1 MGFFSLK
8 EKGFTL
14 TELLVTCAI
23 LAILAGAI
31 LPLAQTAV
39 KREKEIELRRA
50 LRTMREAID
59 AYKKLADEKKIEIKE
74 GTDGYPPDLETLV
87 EGVELKSGEGKGSIK
102 SGDRVIIRFLRRI
115 PKDPMT
121 DSYDWGLL
129 SSRDK
134 PDSDRWGERMFSM
147 FIRKVWGKRSMERNI
162 VTGKAKKGFTLI
174 ELIIVFTLIGI
185 LLGLA
190 LPQYKYATKKAREAV
205 LKEDLYV
212 LRKLI
217 DQYFSDKGKYPASLQ
232 TLVEEGYLRR
242 LPVDPFTGSDKTWE
256 EIQEQLSAE
265 EAMAGKLPGVIDV
278 RSGSKELAIDGTP
291 YNTW

>member
-1 MGFFSLK
+1 
-8 EKGFTL
+8 
-14 TELLVTCAI
+14 
-23 LAILAGAI
+23 
-31 LPLAQTAV
+31 
-39 KREKEIELRRA
+39 
-50 LRTMREAID
+50 
-59 AYKKLADEKKIEIKE
+59 
-74 GTDGYPPDLETLV
+74 
-87 EGVELKSGEGKGSIK
+87 
-102 SGDRVIIRFLRRI
+102 
-115 PKDPMT
+115 
-121 DSYDWGLL
+121 
-129 SSRDK
+129 
-134 PDSDRWGERMFSM
+134 
-147 FIRKVWGKRSMERNI
+147 MERNI

-256 EIQEQLSAE
+256 EIQEQLFAE

>member
-1 MGFFSLK
+1 
-8 EKGFTL
+8 
-14 TELLVTCAI
+14 
-23 LAILAGAI
+23 
-31 LPLAQTAV
+31 
-39 KREKEIELRRA
+39 
-50 LRTMREAID
+50 
-59 AYKKLADEKKIEIKE
+59 
-74 GTDGYPPDLETLV
+74 
-87 EGVELKSGEGKGSIK
+87 
-102 SGDRVIIRFLRRI
+102 
-115 PKDPMT
+115 
-121 DSYDWGLL
+121 
-129 SSRDK
+129 
-134 PDSDRWGERMFSM
+134 
-147 FIRKVWGKRSMERNI
+147 MERNI